1 MIWIYSEPQ
10 FQSLRNDFYIHLA
23 RYILKK
29 DSESSLWL
37 YNYIKNNVENL
48 IIEPIYL
55 LYMLNDGKFLDFNE
69 KVYSSLLERKD
80 YVGLITY
87 LALSNVNQWIFK
99 EELVNKIR
107 EIVNEKRSIILS
119 KNSSK
124 VALLII
130 LREMLSQLQ
139 RSIIEVKPYE
149 Y

>member
-1 MIWIYSEPQ
+1 
-10 FQSLRNDFYIHLA
+10 
-23 RYILKK
+23 
-29 DSESSLWL
+29 
-37 YNYIKNNVENL
+37 
-48 IIEPIYL
+48 
-55 LYMLNDGKFLDFNE
+55 MLNDGKFLDFNE

-87 LALSNVNQWIFK
+87 LALTNVNQWIFK

-107 EIVNEKRSIILS
+107 EIVNEERSIILS

-124 VALLII
+124 LALSIF
-130 LREMLSQLQ
+130 LREMLLQLQ

>member
-1 MIWIYSEPQ
+1 
-10 FQSLRNDFYIHLA
+10 
-23 RYILKK
+23 
-29 DSESSLWL
+29 
-37 YNYIKNNVENL
+37 
-48 IIEPIYL
+48 
-55 LYMLNDGKFLDFNE
+55 MLNDGKFLDFNE
-69 KVYSSLLERKD
+69 KIYSSLLERKD